1 MEIKIYNTL
10 SKKLEKFK
18 PLDSKNVRIYVCG
31 ATVNDVPH
39 LGHAKQQISFDI
51 LRKFLIFMG
60 YGVKYVSNITDIEDK
75 IIKKSNELNIPINEL
90 TKKNE
95 EIHKED
101 YKKINVLAPDVQPHA
116 TKYISEMI
124 DLIERLEKKGFTY
137 SIEGDGIYYDISKY
151 KKYGSLSRQ
160 KIGDLQSG
168 TRVKINENK
177 KNPGDFVLWKFSKND
192 EPSWESP
199 WGGGRP
205 GWHIECSAM
214 SHSILGLPFDIH
226 AGGQDLIFPHHEDE
240 IAQSE
245 AGYGE
250 KMANYWMHNGMV
262 NVNGEKMSKSL
273 NNFKTI
279 RELLKAYSP
288 MVIRYFVVSS
298 HYRKPTDFSTNALND
313 SKNSYERIKRLT
325 LELKDDGKINKISLE
340 LFKKAMSEDLNTSK
354 ALAVV
359 WELLRDSS
367 KNGKYQFIK
376 KIDEVFCLDLLKEDN
391 LLIPIEISVLAKDR
405 EKARKEKDW
414 KKSDAIRDELLNKG
428 WTIEDSSKGP
438 KLNKKIN

>member
-325 LELKDDGKINKISLE
+325 LELKDDGKINKKSLE

>member
-273 NNFKTI
+273 NNF
-279 RELLKAYSP
+279 YS
-288 MVIRYFVVSS
+288 FSKSS
-298 HYRKPTDFSTNALND
+298 NLDIVCR
-313 SKNSYERIKRLT
+313 
-325 LELKDDGKINKISLE
+325 
-340 LFKKAMSEDLNTSK
+340 
-354 ALAVV
+354 
-359 WELLRDSS
+359 
-367 KNGKYQFIK
+367 
-376 KIDEVFCLDLLKEDN
+376 KIDIIIWCLCY
-391 LLIPIEISVLAKDR
+391 SF
-405 EKARKEKDW
+405 
-414 KKSDAIRDELLNKG
+414 
-428 WTIEDSSKGP
+428 
-438 KLNKKIN
+438 KI

>member
-1 MEIKIYNTL
+1 MEIKFYNTL
-10 SKKLEKFK
+10 SKKLENFK
-18 PLDSKNVRIYVCG
+18 PIDSKNVRIYVCG

-60 YGVKYVSNITDIEDK
+60 YKVKYVSNITDIDDK
-75 IIKKSNELNIPINEL
+75 IIKKSEELDISIKEL

-95 EIHKED
+95 KIHKED
-101 YKKINVLAPDVQPHA
+101 YEKINVLSPDVQPRA
-116 TKYISEMI
+116 TKYIAEMI

-137 SIEGDGIYYDISKY
+137 LIEDDGVYYDISKY
-151 KKYGSLSRQ
+151 EEYGKLSHQ
-160 KIGDLQSG
+160 KIENLQSG
-168 TRVKINENK
+168 NRVKINENK
-177 KNPGDFVLWKFSKND
+177 KNPRDFVLWKFSKKN

-199 WGGGRP
+199 WGEGRP

-226 AGGQDLIFPHHEDE
+226 AGGQDLVFPHHEDE

-245 AGYGE
+245 AGYGK
-250 KMANYWMHNGMV
+250 KMVNYWMHNGMV
-262 NVNGEKMSKSL
+262 NINGEKMSKSL

-279 RELLKAYSP
+279 RELLEKYDP
-288 MVIRYFVVSS
+288 MAIRYFVVSS
-298 HYRKPTDFSTNALND
+298 HYRKPTDFSTTTLND

-325 LELKDDGKINKISLE
+325 SILKDDGKINKKSLE

-359 WELLRDSS
+359 WELLRDPTQE
-367 KNGKYQFIK
+367 GKYQFIK
-376 KIDEVFCLDLLKEDN
+376 KIDEVFCLDLLKKDK
-391 LLIPIEISVLAKDR
+391 LSIPKEIKNLAKDR

-414 KKSDAIRDELLNKG
+414 KKSDVIRDELLKKG
-428 WTIEDSSKGP
+428 WVIEDSSKGP

>member
-1 MEIKIYNTL
+1 
-10 SKKLEKFK
+10 
-18 PLDSKNVRIYVCG
+18 
-31 ATVNDVPH
+31 
-39 LGHAKQQISFDI
+39 
-51 LRKFLIFMG
+51 
-60 YGVKYVSNITDIEDK
+60 
-75 IIKKSNELNIPINEL
+75 
-90 TKKNE
+90 
-95 EIHKED
+95 
-101 YKKINVLAPDVQPHA
+101 
-116 TKYISEMI
+116 MI

-325 LELKDDGKINKISLE
+325 LELKDDGKINKKSLE

>member
-192 EPSWESP
+192 EPSWERP

-325 LELKDDGKINKISLE
+325 LELKDDGKINKKSLE